1 MRLPE
6 DREGRGQRHRSFFEE
21 GPNATGVHGEAQ
33 GDKTL
38 TGQWLLGGGVLATS
52 RGESP
57 EVFAVTTT
65 VSVIMA
71 NGWHR
76 PGPPSLF
83 LTETTLTPAQLCT
96 PRDTHGEHTHACRG
110 AYTQFPHQK
119 EFSQLEQR
127 PYPVLEFRRWWMPLP
142 PSERDLPGRRAR
154 APGGTRAPGRVVA
167 ALPAET

>member
-1 MRLPE
+1 MLGGVRLPG
-6 DREGRGQRHRSFFEE
+6 DQEGRGQRHRSFFEE

-52 RGESP
+52 GGESP

-65 VSVIMA
+65 VSLITA

-83 LTETTLTPAQLCT
+83 LTETTLTPAHSCAH
-96 PRDTHGEHTHACRG
+96 PGTHTVNTHMHTGVHILSSPTKRSLPSWSRG
-110 AYTQFPHQK
+110 HTQTWSSGGGGH
-119 EFSQLEQR
+119 
-127 PYPVLEFRRWWMPLP
+127 P
-142 PSERDLPGRRAR
+142 PDG
-154 APGGTRAPGRVVA
+154 
-167 ALPAET
+167 